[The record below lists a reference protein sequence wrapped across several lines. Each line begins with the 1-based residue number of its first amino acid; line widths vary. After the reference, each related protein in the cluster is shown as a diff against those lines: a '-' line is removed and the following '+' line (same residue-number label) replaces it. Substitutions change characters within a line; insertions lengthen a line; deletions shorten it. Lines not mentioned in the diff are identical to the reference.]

1 MTSQTAIDK
10 QHFCIACMH
19 SSVPPDF
26 QTTLLI
32 FGSGGHGRVLC
43 DTALLDRRWIRI
55 VASDR
60 KLALNK
66 TELLP
71 GIPLLTP
78 EDASELNPAV
88 HIAIGNNHARQK
100 EAGFW
105 GHTRL
110 ASVLHSAAVISVFGS
125 LAPGCFVAATA
136 VIGPMA
142 RVGMGVI
149 VNHGAVLDHDVEVGA
164 FSHIAPNATL
174 GGHVKTG
181 QRVLV
186 GSGAVILPSV
196 VIGDDVI
203 VGAGSVVHEHLMEPG
218 TYAGIPA
225 RKIL

>member
-1 MTSQTAIDK
+1 MTSQTVIDK
-10 QHFCIACMH
+10 QLFCIAYMR
-19 SSVPPDF
+19 SSVQPNS

-60 KLALNK
+60 KLPLNQ

-71 GIPLLTP
+71 GISLLTP
-78 EDASELNPAV
+78 EEALELSPAV

-110 ASVLHSAAVISVFGS
+110 VSILHSAAVISAFGS
-125 LAPGCFVAATA
+125 LAPGCFVAAMA

-142 RVGMGVI
+142 RLGIGVI
-149 VNHGAVLDHDVEVGA
+149 LNHGAVVDHDVEVGA

-174 GGHVKTG
+174 SGHVRTG
-181 QRVLV
+181 QRVLI

-203 VGAGSVVHEHLMEPG
+203 VGAGSVVHEHLMESG

-225 RKIL
+225 RKVL